1 MGRKGLWLYQA
12 RNGAIYLANGSQAT
26 RLTHEQIHELC
37 LTIPDL
43 CALEGFDYD
52 LYRKAYE
59 TFPPAP
65 APIATKLPETVDCP
79 ACLDGAVYPGA
90 TCGMWSGLMAF
101 TAKPERCD
109 LCGGTGEVTPEA
121 AAAWEAARLA
131 EEE

>member
-1 MGRKGLWLYQA
+1 MQEQA
-12 RNGAIYLANGSQAT
+12 KPV
-26 RLTHEQIHELC
+26 ELQ
-37 LTIPDL
+37 DM
-43 CALEGFDYD
+43 
-52 LYRKAYE
+52 
-59 TFPPAP
+59 
-65 APIATKLPETVDCP
+65 VDCP

-101 TAKPERCD
+101 TAKPEKCD